1 MGPPTL
7 PTRAQTLPRPV
18 RASAVHVDIEY
29 EGGGGV
35 GAIALTYF
43 FTIVFILYS
52 LFFSPLSLL
61 SHHDVENLK

>member
-43 FTIVFILYS
+43 FITSYS